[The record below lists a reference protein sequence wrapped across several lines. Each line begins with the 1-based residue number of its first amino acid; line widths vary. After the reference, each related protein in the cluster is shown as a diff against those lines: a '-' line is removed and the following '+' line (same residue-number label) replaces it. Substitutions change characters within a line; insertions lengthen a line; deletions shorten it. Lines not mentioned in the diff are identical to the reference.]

1 MSTVYVPVRVE
12 DELPPQHEY
21 VHLLMENG
29 ATLTGILDSENK
41 WAICYLDC
49 IGINSELNPIAH
61 WLKKVELPSEEEIK
75 VFLGKDTPN
84 GIGYSSKRSLI
95 HYNETFLSGANHI
108 LNLLNSTHNEQ

>member
-61 WLKKVELPSEEEIK
+61 WLKKVELPSEEEIHVQSHK
-75 VFLGKDTPN
+75 
-84 GIGYSSKRSLI
+84 YSDSF
-95 HYNETFLSGANHI
+95 NEQTAFRKGERYI
-108 LNLLNSTHNEQ
+108 LELLNPTHNESI